1 MKSVDVRA
9 MTEDQLKDELLKL
22 KEEQFKLRF
31 QQASGQMENT
41 ARYGQIRRDIA
52 RIKTVQT
59 ERKSHEEQ
67 GS

>member
-1 MKSVDVRA
+1 MKPVDVRA
-9 MTEDQLKDELLKL
+9 MTEDQLKDSLLKL

-52 RIKTVQT
+52 RIQTVQT
-59 ERKSHEEQ
+59 ERNSQEEQ

>member
-9 MTEDQLKDELLKL
+9 MTEDQLKDTLLKL

-59 ERKSHEEQ
+59 ERNSQEEQ

>member
-9 MTEDQLKDELLKL
+9 MTEDQLKDSLLKL

-52 RIKTVQT
+52 RIRTVQT
-59 ERKSHEEQ
+59 ERKSQEEQ

>member
-1 MKSVDVRA
+1 MKPVDVRA
-9 MTEDQLKDELLKL
+9 MTEDQLKDTLLKL

-52 RIKTVQT
+52 RIQTVQT